1 MREEDSTMYTIL
13 KFLKRRWL
21 ISQNI
26 AHFSTCEK
34 PLNFQ
39 KFEKMQMSKL
49 EETFSILELFKYSTF
64 G

>member
-39 KFEKMQMSKL
+39 KSEKNANVKIGENFQYFK
-49 EETFSILELFKYSTF
+49 TF
-64 G
+64 